1 MFTRTWTLAGVVMV
15 ALALSACGG
24 GSGVSP
30 SNTTPIATPTPNT
43 SLVPQ
48 DDEVIVG
55 FDENNDGY
63 TDIVTLDPTQNPMT
77 ITSVLHGTSDGRTVD
92 GSQQHAGQAINPD
105 VSNAIADYL
114 SSSIDLA
121 TRTDLDVLTQNG
133 QTIPV
138 TVYE

>member
-1 MFTRTWTLAGVVMV
+1 MTTRTWTLAGVVMV
-15 ALALSACGG
+15 AFALTACGG
-24 GSGVSP
+24 GSGVV
-30 SNTTPIATPTPNT
+30 PTDTIPTST

-55 FDENNDGY
+55 FDENGDGY

-77 ITSVLHGTSDGRTVD
+77 ITSVLHGTSNGQTVD
-92 GSQQHAGQAINPD
+92 RTQQRGGQPINPD
-105 VSNAIADYL
+105 VSNALADYL
-114 SSSIDLA
+114 SASIDLA
-121 TRTDLDVLTQNG
+121 TRTDLDVMTQGG